1 MTSQVTTRPV
11 AREVVA
17 VYKID
22 EASLELVV
30 TMPEN
35 HPLGAIAV
43 ESGKKTSVDVTQW
56 ENWMLQLKTFL
67 TPLERLELNFEE
79 IRIRN
84 LILDGGKIYA
94 PFCSAKSNRLSHGVR
109 QTWEN

>member
-1 MTSQVTTRPV
+1 M
-11 AREVVA
+11 
-17 VYKID
+17 YKID

-30 TMPEN
+30 TMSEN

-67 TPLERLELNFEE
+67 THQVPFPVHSPPPPFYHVVVSQLIIVFYLLEW
-79 IRIRN
+79 IASGRIVVVET
-84 LILDGGKIYA
+84 K
-94 PFCSAKSNRLSHGVR
+94 C
-109 QTWEN
+109 